1 MKINE
6 DFYCFQHAITYN
18 EFMTI
23 EKLQSLCGKKVMV
36 DYKGLLLIGIL
47 QRVRK
52 QLGGRAWVTV
62 PPSKTPRQF
71 WASKISEIEP
81 KTKTEI

>member
-1 MKINE
+1 
-6 DFYCFQHAITYN
+6 
-18 EFMTI
+18 MTI

-71 WASKISEIEP
+71 WASKISEIE
-81 KTKTEI
+81 TKN